1 MGRLT
6 IEEIEDIKLSME
18 SLEVDEKDV
27 SSYMTAA
34 VLKKMGYSVRVS
46 SLQSKGKKKGSLT
59 YLTHGSNSFIFALI
73 CVPEINKPE
82 ELQGLRVNDKSSAL
96 KLVIQSDGYK
106 YNVYEVAE
114 GVIVDCIFSMDLEN
128 ITSVEL
134 DDFSDLSFDGDYGR
148 FILEIKKKYLQEF
161 IKSKYLNPDKETFD
175 YIAQRLNIPNTADF
189 KMKVLDTLTP
199 LILADKVS
207 TKKSKII
214 VDTVTEL
221 PVTNIVLDIESILSA
236 LKAKGL
242 KYYPDSSYKTGYRL
256 QTPDSIS
263 FGAYEFEFKTWRD
276 AVIQILTQALNSN
289 KGIRYKFLRHRVGM
303 SLNFFASEE
312 SINTFCEELS
322 YKNGEQGI
330 KQLSDDLWVYIWANP
345 TMAIV
350 SVYALL
356 TKVGVNL
363 DTLAFDYMF

>member
-1 MGRLT
+1 M
-6 IEEIEDIKLSME
+6 
-18 SLEVDEKDV
+18 
-27 SSYMTAA
+27 
-34 VLKKMGYSVRVS
+34 
-46 SLQSKGKKKGSLT
+46 
-59 YLTHGSNSFIFALI
+59 
-73 CVPEINKPE
+73 
-82 ELQGLRVNDKSSAL
+82 
-96 KLVIQSDGYK
+96 
-106 YNVYEVAE
+106 
-114 GVIVDCIFSMDLEN
+114 
-128 ITSVEL
+128 
-134 DDFSDLSFDGDYGR
+134 
-148 FILEIKKKYLQEF
+148 
-161 IKSKYLNPDKETFD
+161 NPDKETFD

-199 LILADKVS
+199 LILADKVT

-236 LKAKGL
+236 LKSKGL

-256 QTPDSIS
+256 QTPDTIS

-276 AVIQILTQALNSN
+276 AVIQILSQALNSN
-289 KGIRYKFLRHRVGM
+289 KGVRYKFLRHRVGM
-303 SLNFFASEE
+303 SLNFFSSED

-363 DTLAFDYMF
+363 DTLAFEYMF